1 MKKLISFGKELGRE
15 ISNDNVPLLGAAQAF
30 YYLLSV
36 VPMLILIISILPYL
50 NIDPEWA
57 IGVIENMMPE
67 ETAEI
72 FHDQIVSVVTEP
84 RGGLL
89 TIGII
94 GTIWSASNGI
104 NAFIKAQNEAYN
116 VEESRSFIKAR
127 LVSIALTFGMIMAFI
142 IALLLPIFG
151 DVIINFINSLVN
163 LPSETEILFRVLRW
177 TISITVIAAILAALY
192 HFAPNKKTPFKH
204 AIPGALFATIA
215 WQLTSLGFSFYVSN
229 FGNYSATYGSL
240 GGVVILMFWFFLTGI
255 ILVIGAEINAVLHR
269 RKTQDIS
276 QQESENTSLQ
286 Q

>member
-1 MKKLISFGKELGRE
+1 
-15 ISNDNVPLLGAAQAF
+15 
-30 YYLLSV
+30 
-36 VPMLILIISILPYL
+36 
-50 NIDPEWA
+50 
-57 IGVIENMMPE
+57 MMPE

-89 TIGII
+89 TVGII

-127 LVSIALTFGMIMAFI
+127 LVSIALTFGMIFAFV

-177 TISITVIAAILAALY
+177 AFSITVIAAILAALY
-192 HFAPNKKTPFKH
+192 HFAPNKKIPFTH

-276 QQESENTSLQ
+276 HQESEKTSLQ